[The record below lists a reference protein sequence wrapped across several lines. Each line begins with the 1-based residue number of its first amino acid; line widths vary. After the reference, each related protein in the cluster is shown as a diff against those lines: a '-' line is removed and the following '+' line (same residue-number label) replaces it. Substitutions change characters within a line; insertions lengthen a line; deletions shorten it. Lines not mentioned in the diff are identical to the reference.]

1 MRNRLIF
8 IVGAA
13 MLLACHSL
21 TLHCACVCVPFA
33 ASSVKYSGM
42 LEADPFPSGGG
53 SHQGTTADYF
63 FMMIFGACIMFLTTL
78 FFPLRLL
85 GECMVFM
92 IIYVWSR
99 RNPDTPMSFFGACP
113 RVHARRRARYRLPLT
128 LWVCVCVW
136 SWQASASLAST
147 CHGCWSH
154 STSSSLGAP

>member
-1 MRNRLIF
+1 
-8 IVGAA
+8 

-92 IIYVWSR
+92 IIYAWSR
-99 RNPDTPMSFFGACP
+99 RNPDAQMSFFGRRCCANFVDECGP
-113 RVHARRRARYRLPLT
+113 DLCVLPPLGSLILRV
-128 LWVCVCVW
+128 
-136 SWQASASLAST
+136 
-147 CHGCWSH
+147 
-154 STSSSLGAP
+154 